1 MGVRNVVPEVLF
13 PRDHIRLRPPSLA
26 QPESFSVAA
35 IPPAA
40 ILVELFVKVTS
51 SILVEDKTRQS
62 PPCR

>member
-40 ILVELFVKVTS
+40 IAGTF
-51 SILVEDKTRQS
+51 RQS
-62 PPCR
+62 YTPYPCGRQDQTAAPL